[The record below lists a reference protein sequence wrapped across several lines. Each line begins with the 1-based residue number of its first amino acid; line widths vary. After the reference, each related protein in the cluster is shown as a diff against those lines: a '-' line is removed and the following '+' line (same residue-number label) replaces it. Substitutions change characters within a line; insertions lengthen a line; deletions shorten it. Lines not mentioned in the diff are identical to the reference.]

1 LEKNWVF
8 DIYGIYESIGLVTGA
23 SRGIGRGIA
32 LELAKIGSD
41 VVINYSSNETA
52 ANQTVEL
59 CLKEAA
65 KNGKQINV
73 EKFQADISVSQQRQN
88 LVQFIKNRFGKI
100 DLLVNNAGVAPLKR
114 ADILEASE
122 ESFDRLININAKG
135 PYFLTQLISNWM
147 IEFVANNKQFNPKIV
162 FITSVSA
169 YAVSLNRGDYCISKA
184 ALSMAA
190 KLFAVRLAQFGISVY
205 EVRPGIIDTDM
216 TKPAKERYDQL
227 INNGLTPIRQWGTP
241 EHIGK
246 AVAAIALGFFPY
258 TTGDVINVDGGFHL
272 RVL

>member
-1 LEKNWVF
+1 MNQLA
-8 DIYGIYESIGLVTGA
+8 LVTGA
-23 SRGIGRGIA
+23 SRGIGRGIV
-32 LELAKIGSD
+32 LELAKIGFD

-59 CLKEAA
+59 CLKTA
-65 KNGKQINV
+65 KENGKQIIA
-73 EKFQADISVSQQRQN
+73 EKFQADISVSQQRHS

-114 ADILEASE
+114 ADILEANE

-147 IEFVANNKQFNPKIV
+147 IELVSDNRQINPKIV

-190 KLFAVRLAQFGISVY
+190 KLFAARLAQFGIPVY

-216 TKPAKERYDQL
+216 TKPVKERYNQL
-227 INNGLTPIRQWGTP
+227 INSGLTPIKQWGTP

-246 AVAAIALGFFPY
+246 AVAAIALGFFPFS
-258 TTGDVINVDGGFHL
+258 TGDVINVDGGFHL
-272 RVL
+272 RIL